1 MTRKVCPFW
10 CAKAG
15 EKFDLSF
22 SDREKDKKSLKW
34 TFLII
39 FSRLSSREKSNF
51 SVGRKRL
58 RKGLEKADLSARGD
72 HAKSLGLG
80 LVLPK
85 LFSTFSR
92 PQNSDLHAVCIFVT
106 RNSADQG
113 IATPTTPRA
122 MGKCPLD
129 NPNNP
134 APLRSNKYNEW
145 SLSVTARLVTTCI

>member
-1 MTRKVCPFW
+1 MTKTAAILIIFPLFSRPASANFCSTFPTQKRVTRKVCPFR

-58 RKGLEKADLSARGD
+58 RKGLEKADLSAQEN

-92 PQNSDLHAVCIFVT
+92 LQNSDLHAVSRVRIKASRGT
-106 RNSADQG
+106 SGD
-113 IATPTTPRA
+113 
-122 MGKCPLD
+122 
-129 NPNNP
+129 
-134 APLRSNKYNEW
+134 
-145 SLSVTARLVTTCI
+145 

>member
-1 MTRKVCPFW
+1 MTKTAAILIIFPLFSRPASANFSSNCPTQKRVTRKVYPFW

-15 EKFDLSF
+15 EKVDLSF

-58 RKGLEKADLSARGD
+58 RKGLEKADLSAREN

-92 PQNSDLHAVCIFVT
+92 PQNSDLHAVPGTF
-106 RNSADQG
+106 RSD
-113 IATPTTPRA
+113 RA
-122 MGKCPLD
+122 
-129 NPNNP
+129 
-134 APLRSNKYNEW
+134 AEYEW
-145 SLSVTARLVTTCI
+145 RARH